1 MGKLGKQYAAQTGGF
16 ITGADAIDAI
26 AYAIKKNG
34 GSTDGAK
41 LAATLS
47 HLFKFNT
54 LGGPITFTPTFHSV
68 TGRPYR
74 IVVVNNN
81 VAKVIGEHTTKVV
94 ANIH

>member
-1 MGKLGKQYAAQTGGF
+1 MKAAGTPAQTGGF

-26 AYAIKKNG
+26 AYAIKQNG

-47 HLFKFNT
+47 HLTHFKT
-54 LGGPITFTPTFHSV
+54 LGGPISFTPTFHSA

-74 IVVVNNN
+74 VIEVNNN
-81 VAKVIGEHTTKVV
+81 VAKVIGEHTTQKIP
-94 ANIH
+94 NIH